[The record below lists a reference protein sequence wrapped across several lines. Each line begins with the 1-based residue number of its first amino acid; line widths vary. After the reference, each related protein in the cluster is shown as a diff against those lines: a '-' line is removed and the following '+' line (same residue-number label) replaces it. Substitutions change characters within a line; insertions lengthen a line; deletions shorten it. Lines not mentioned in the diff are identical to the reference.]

1 MTTPDIPAA
10 SAPTRIPFVTDAVRL
25 VRVLF
30 SPTAVFEEQ
39 REQPTFW
46 IPWVVTGVVFAA
58 VQMLSFPFTL
68 QVTRMAYEARGQAL
82 PAAAETMMRVLT
94 PVTTLVFMLIMLL
107 VTAGVMYLTLL
118 GSGGEV
124 RYKGLMTVAVFTT
137 PLAILQALLTFVV
150 LKLRGPEGLH
160 TLADFQV
167 SFGLDLLLPQ
177 DASLPKFV
185 EGLLRGISPL
195 SVWGLILTAIGVR
208 TVERTSKGA
217 AWAAASVSFALAL
230 CIGALFSGM
239 GGAR

>member
-1 MTTPDIPAA
+1 MTTPDTPAA

-46 IPWVVTGVVFAA
+46 IPWVVTGVVFA
-58 VQMLSFPFTL
+58 VIQMLSFPFTL
-68 QVTRMAYEARGQAL
+68 MATRMASEARGQAL
-82 PAAAETMMRVLT
+82 PAAAETMMRVLA
-94 PVTTLVFMLIMLL
+94 PVTTLVIMLIMLL

-118 GSGGEV
+118 ASASEV
-124 RYKGLMTVAVFTT
+124 RYKGLLTVAVFTT

-195 SVWGLILTAIGVR
+195 SLWGLALTAIGVR
-208 TVERTSKGA
+208 TMEKTSKGA
-217 AWAAASVSFALAL
+217 AWAAAAVSFALGL
-230 CIGALFSGM
+230 LLGAVFSGM
-239 GGAR
+239 GGAG